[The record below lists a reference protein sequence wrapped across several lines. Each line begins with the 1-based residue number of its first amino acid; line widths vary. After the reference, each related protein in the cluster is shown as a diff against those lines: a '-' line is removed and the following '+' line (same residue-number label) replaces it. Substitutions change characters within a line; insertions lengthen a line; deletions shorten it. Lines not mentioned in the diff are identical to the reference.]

1 MHLFSKINFLLFEI
15 IIFEI
20 KNLEFRE
27 KDRSFGL
34 YDRASTCACTDKK
47 EHRKTG
53 NWLSCQVAKLVHS
66 TNETNIQRARF
77 DKKEE
82 WREREREREQ
92 LENNS
97 EQILDNLWITA
108 FFYIVNLLHFIVS
121 LLKINMDEKKEKK
134 YLKDLRCFLF
144 PFFISWEIFC
154 DSVQFTILKTYSWF
168 ISSVWSFY
176 F

>member
-1 MHLFSKINFLLFEI
+1 MIVPLLA
-15 IIFEI
+15 
-20 KNLEFRE
+20 LV
-27 KDRSFGL
+27 
-34 YDRASTCACTDKK
+34 DKK

-121 LLKINMDEKKEKK
+121 LLKINMDEKKRKK
-134 YLKDLRCFLF
+134 IFERSSMLSISFLCFLRNLLWFCSVYGFKNLFVVYFFRLILLFLGCSHAWKSIF
-144 PFFISWEIFC
+144 PFLFR
-154 DSVQFTILKTYSWF
+154 
-168 ISSVWSFY
+168 
-176 F
+176 